1 MVYELHARVET
12 PFVDGIIIFLPDRCA
27 MALVHSRVRR
37 VVYGVR
43 DPERGCLGSLMM
55 LHTLPALNHNY
66 RAFEG
71 VCADDC
77 RRSLLAVQDSKPAV

>member
-1 MVYELHARVET
+1 MLTEFLSPVH
-12 PFVDGIIIFLPDRCA
+12 LPDRCA

-55 LHTLPALNHNY
+55 LHTLPELNHNY

-77 RRSLLAVQDSKPAV
+77 RQSLSAGQDSKPAV